1 MVILWGNMEDFNII
15 EILGKNIHNIRFKKN
30 MSLKN
35 LAQKAGISLSILRRF
50 EAGEQ
55 SGLTLRHYVQIADAL
70 GVSLEEIT
78 KGIEFT
84 ED

>member
-1 MVILWGNMEDFNII
+1 MEELTII
-15 EILGKNIHNIRFKKN
+15 EILGKNIHNIRFEKN
-30 MSLKN
+30 MSLRD
-35 LAQKAGISLSILRRF
+35 LAQKADINLSILRRF

-70 GVSLEEIT
+70 GVSIEEIT